1 MIISIL
7 IPIHNRIKITQ
18 DGMES
23 LLSVL
28 SNYQTNGRGHLVFHI
43 IVIDDGST
51 DGSSKW
57 ISENYPDIIILK
69 GDGNLWWSGAMN
81 EGTRYA
87 INTLKSDFVLLWNDD
102 IVASDDYFLNLE
114 KLIDKDDLRSK
125 IVGSKIF
132 FHNDQSR
139 LISTGGIFNKF
150 TGKMDMDRRLLKDT
164 ENYKETDWLA
174 GMGTLIPASVFQI
187 QNIWWDNE
195 KFPQYYGDAD
205 FCLEC
210 KKQGIKILL
219 SPKLIIYNKTEYTGL
234 THGKTLKEF
243 YLSLTSLR
251 SNYNFVNTFS
261 FYSRHGTPFAYFGL
275 VKRYLYYFLVFLLK
289 R

>member
-1 MIISIL
+1 MTISIL

-18 DGMES
+18 DGIEC
-23 LLSVL
+23 LLFVL
-28 SNYQTNGRGHLVFHI
+28 SNYKKTGKGHLIFHI

-57 ISENYPDIIILK
+57 IAENHPKIIILK

-81 EGTRYA
+81 EGSRYA
-87 INTLKSDFVLLWNDD
+87 INILLSDFVLLWNDD
-102 IVASDDYFLNLE
+102 IVASDDYFINLE
-114 KLIDKDDLRSK
+114 NLIDKGALSNK

-132 FHNDQSR
+132 FHNNQSK

-150 TGKMDMDRRLLKDT
+150 TGKMEMDRRLPKNI
-164 ENYKETDWLA
+164 ENFKETDWLA
-174 GMGTLIPASVFQI
+174 GMGTLIPASVFNV
-187 QNIWWDNE
+187 QNIWWDNK

-210 KKQGIKILL
+210 KKQGIKILM
-219 SPKLIIYNKTEYTGL
+219 SPELVIFNKTEYTGL
-234 THGKTLKEF
+234 TYGKTVREF
-243 YLSLTSLR
+243 YLSLISMR
-251 SNYNFVNTFS
+251 SNYNFVHTFS
-261 FYSRHGTPFAYFGL
+261 FYRRHGTPFAYFGL
-275 VKRYLYYFLVFLLK
+275 VKRYAYYFLIFLLK